1 MTGQNGGIKFLC
13 KVCFPSCLK
22 INRDILGMEDCFV
35 FCSFQSVYITSF
47 NELTRVRVCKR
58 WLYMYAYI
66 IEDEYVSITRVD
78 VSLRVFPASLTEEL
92 SPEAKS
98 NSGDF
103 VSSIRDK
110 QTNGK

>member
-1 MTGQNGGIKFLC
+1 
-13 KVCFPSCLK
+13 
-22 INRDILGMEDCFV
+22 
-35 FCSFQSVYITSF
+35 
-47 NELTRVRVCKR
+47 
-58 WLYMYAYI
+58 MYAYI